1 MKQLIENSNLT
12 KDNLKV
18 LYKHCLEEALV
29 GKWVVGKMRDFVK
42 LSKSEFLRS
51 YSYITE
57 KAYDNTISLTF

>member
-1 MKQLIENSNLT
+1 M
-12 KDNLKV
+12 
-18 LYKHCLEEALV
+18 
-29 GKWVVGKMRDFVK
+29 MRDFVK